1 MTVREIV
8 PLVEPRA
15 PRRVTSKM
23 AVEKAEAHVRRRLKK
38 YIIGLEELAKGV
50 VIAEPAKRGYGYDV
64 VLRDSETGEERVVG
78 RNLTLYTTPPNL
90 AALQYL
96 SDRAMGKV
104 PQRYEITGDEGGPV
118 EVIPWMPPAG
128 YIVEGKYKV
137 LEDGTQDEEGPPQV
151 FPGAK
156 GGTNDRT
163 PGRQE
168 GTAEGVFEVAVEE
181 G

>member
-1 MTVREIV
+1 M
-8 PLVEPRA
+8 EPRA

-38 YIIGLEELAKGV
+38 YIVGLEDLAKGV
-50 VIAEPAKRGYGYDV
+50 VIAEPSRRGAGYQV
-64 VLRDSETGEERVVG
+64 VLRDEEDGTERVVG

-118 EVIPWMPPAG
+118 EVVPWMPPTG
-128 YIVEGKYKV
+128 YIVDVDYKV
-137 LEDGTQDEEGPPQV
+137 LENGTEDQEGATQALPREAGGTDGRAPGREEGTT
-151 FPGAK
+151 G
-156 GGTNDRT
+156 
-163 PGRQE
+163 
-168 GTAEGVFEVAVEE
+168 GVFEVAVED
-181 G
+181 

>member
-1 MTVREIV
+1 MTREIV
-8 PLVEPRA
+8 PVVEPRA

-38 YIIGLEELAKGV
+38 YIVGLEDLAHGV
-50 VIAEPAKRGYGYDV
+50 TMAEPSRRGAGYQV
-64 VLRDSETGEERVVG
+64 ILRDEEDGTERVVG

-118 EVIPWMPPAG
+118 EVVPWMPPTG
-128 YIVEGKYKV
+128 YIVEGNYKV
-137 LEDGTQDEEGPPQV
+137 LEEPNEAKHDEVEDSQEAVPEMRFQV
-151 FPGAK
+151 SAPGA
-156 GGTNDRT
+156 
-163 PGRQE
+163 
-168 GTAEGVFEVAVEE
+168 
-181 G
+181 